1 MSLGIRA
8 RGIFSLAM
16 RETGGLTSRLAVRS
30 PVSKPQECNMAAVS
44 DTPFVHHHDDALT
57 STAQLISPDAQ
68 HAERD
73 AVVAAAE
80 LRHAFCTHLR
90 EARERRGIALR
101 TISEHTK
108 VSAGLLADFERGE
121 LSRWPAGIY
130 RRAFF
135 REYAAMVG
143 MPGESTVSEFVRL
156 FPDDCEQ
163 LTSELVVPGPLRL
176 TLARSFWP
184 PLSPIHARAAVIDVA
199 AIAVDALVM
208 TQLTPINFWISLG
221 VIAVAYQT
229 VGTFLCGCSLGTWWL
244 RTRMKRHLAKAPL
257 ALVILLATA
266 ASAAA
271 QNTTFKP
278 EVGQAGKDVVWVPS
292 PEVTV
297 QKMLDIAKVTP
308 QDFVMDLGSGDG
320 RNVIGAAKR
329 GANALGVEYNPDMV
343 ELSKRLAKEAG
354 VSDKAQFVQGDMFVA
369 DISKANV
376 MALFLLP
383 SNLLRLREKFLDL
396 RPGSRIVSN
405 TFSIQDWTADETV
418 MVDNCEQWCTVMLYI
433 VPAKVGG
440 TWRVGSDVLELKQEY
455 QMVSGTLTS
464 GGQSTPVSGSLK
476 GAELTLKAGTRA
488 ITANVQG
495 NQINGTVTDGSA
507 KSEWRATR

>member
-1 MSLGIRA
+1 
-8 RGIFSLAM
+8 
-16 RETGGLTSRLAVRS
+16 
-30 PVSKPQECNMAAVS
+30 MAAVS
-44 DTPFVHHHDDALT
+44 ETFVQNHDDELT
-57 STAQLISPDAQ
+57 STVAITSTDGPR
-68 HAERD
+68 AERD
-73 AVVAAAE
+73 AVARATG
-80 LRHAFCTHLR
+80 LRHAFCTQLR
-90 EARERRGIALR
+90 EARVRRGIALR
-101 TISEHTK
+101 TISVHTK
-108 VSAGLLADFERGE
+108 ISEGLLADLERCE
-121 LSRWPAGIY
+121 LSRWPSGIY

-143 MPGESTVSEFVRL
+143 MPGESTVSEFARL
-156 FPDDCEQ
+156 FPDDVEQ
-163 LTSELVVPGPLRL
+163 ATSELLVPGPLRL
-176 TLARSFWP
+176 TLARSFGRQ
-184 PLSPIHARAAVIDVA
+184 LSPIYAVAAVVDLA
-199 AIAVDALVM
+199 AITISALVIAK
-208 TQLTPINFWISLG
+208 LAHVNLWFSFG
-221 VIAVAYQT
+221 VMAVAYQT
-229 VGTFLCGCSLGTWWL
+229 VGTFLHGCSLGTWWIRTASRRL
-244 RTRMKRHLAKAPL
+244 RAKTPFL
-257 ALVILLATA
+257 LMVMLATA
-266 ASAAA
+266 ASASA
-271 QNTTFKP
+271 QQSTFKP

-292 PEVTV
+292 PAVTV
-297 QKMLDIAKVTP
+297 ERMLDIAKVTP
-308 QDFVMDLGSGDG
+308 QDFVIDLGSGDG

-354 VSDKAQFVQGDMFVA
+354 VADKAQFVQGDMFIA

-418 MVDNCEQWCTVMLYI
+418 TVDNCEQWCTVMLYI

-464 GGQSTPVSGSLK
+464 GGQSTAVSGSLK

-507 KSEWRATR
+507 KSAWRATR

>member
-1 MSLGIRA
+1 
-8 RGIFSLAM
+8 
-16 RETGGLTSRLAVRS
+16 
-30 PVSKPQECNMAAVS
+30 MAAAS
-44 DTPFVHHHDDALT
+44 ETAFVQHHDDALT
-57 STAQLISPDAQ
+57 STPRLVLTDTQR
-68 HAERD
+68 AERD
-73 AVVAAAE
+73 VVAAAAG
-80 LRHAFCTHLR
+80 LRHAFCTQLR
-90 EARERRGIALR
+90 EARERRGIALH

-108 VSAGLLADFERGE
+108 ISQGLLADLERCE
-121 LSRWPAGIY
+121 LSRWPSGIY

-143 MPGESTVSEFVRL
+143 VPGESTVSEFVRL
-156 FPDDCEQ
+156 FPDDREQ
-163 LTSELVVPGPLRL
+163 PTSELLVPGPLRL
-176 TLARSFWP
+176 TLARSFWRQ
-184 PLSPIHARAAVIDVA
+184 LLPIHALAAVVDLA
-199 AIAVDALVM
+199 AITIGALVIA
-208 TQLTPINFWISLG
+208 QVAHINLWFSFG
-221 VIAVAYQT
+221 VMAVVYQT
-229 VGTFLCGCSLGTWWL
+229 VGTFLRGCSLGTWWL
-244 RTRMKRHLAKAPL
+244 RTHRRRLRVKMPL
-257 ALVILLATA
+257 LLLLLLGTA
-266 ASAAA
+266 VSASA
-271 QNTTFKP
+271 QQSTFKP

-292 PEVTV
+292 PAVTV
-297 QKMLDIAKVTP
+297 ERMLDIAKVTP

-354 VSDKAQFVQGDMFVA
+354 VADKAQFVQGDMFIA

-418 MVDNCEQWCTVMLYI
+418 TVDNCEQWCTVMLYI

-464 GGQSTPVSGSLK
+464 GGQSTAVSGSLK

-507 KSEWRATR
+507 KSAWRATR